1 MTLIIPE
8 IFGQEDTPSSGV
20 EFLEINIEPS
30 NILVGDSIVVY
41 ATIINNSDTLITFQ
55 GGCDSPIWLEF
66 LSDNVE
72 QVLEPGCQAPGTFQ
86 VEPGQQQKV
95 RGPSSGVL
103 YQAVS
108 AGTFEAKVTFAYGIG
123 KNVASTLTISETIVL
138 QINSEKDRTP
148 TPKPIT
154 ISSELDGKIF
164 PITVMSISAKPTD
177 FTINPNQSVIVNF
190 DGSGEV
196 ELTVKKSMMGDITD
210 ITSGDH
216 KINFKQVDSTSSS
229 TTIKFTIP
237 EGENSIEIFGN
248 IVSEIPSKS
257 KGEKREISPRKQV
270 SSGINPQDVIC
281 SEGFELIFKSTDN
294 SPACVKPS
302 TAEKLI
308 QRGWARE

>member
-1 MTLIIPE
+1 MTVIIPE
-8 IFGQEDTPSSGV
+8 IYGQENNPSSGV
-20 EFLEINIEPS
+20 EFLEINIEPTK
-30 NILVGDSIVVY
+30 ILVGDYIVVY
-41 ATIINNSDTLITFQ
+41 AIITNNSDTLITFQ

-66 LSDNVE
+66 STDNVE

-86 VEPGQQQKV
+86 IEPGQQQNV

-108 AGTFEAKVTFAYGIG
+108 AGKFEAKVTFAYGLG
-123 KNVASTLTISETIVL
+123 ENVASTLIISEKIVL
-138 QINSEKDRTP
+138 EIISEKDR

-154 ISSELDGKIF
+154 ISSELDGMTF
-164 PITVMSISAKPTD
+164 PITIMSITAKPTD
-177 FTINPNQSVIVNF
+177 FTINPNQSMIVNF

-196 ELTVKKSMMGDITD
+196 ELTVKKSMMDDITD

-216 KINFKQVDSTSSS
+216 KINFNQVNSTSSS

-237 EGENSIEIFGN
+237 EGENSVEIYGN
-248 IVSEIPSKS
+248 IVSAVPSKS
-257 KGEKREISPRKQV
+257 NGEKREISPHKQV
-270 SSGINPQDVIC
+270 TSGINPQNVVC
-281 SEGFELIFKSTDN
+281 SEGLELIFKSTDN

-308 QRGWARE
+308 QRGWANS